1 MLLSLAQAGTPAAN
15 LLFYPS
21 TPKAREGGAMR
32 YLYLHKG
39 NFLPHVW
46 ARYGAVLLA
55 PEPNSRELQYAPGS
69 PDVPGPIRVIIQ
81 QFLHARNRGD
91 LGQAIKGGE
100 N

>member
-69 PDVPGPIRVIIQ
+69 PDVPVRSESSSSSFCTQGTVGIWVKRSR
-81 QFLHARNRGD
+81 A
-91 LGQAIKGGE
+91 GE